1 MSLAFGGK
9 MGDRQ
14 LNLYKKE
21 KRRANRSKVRE
32 ALFISEYVFYKYFNA
47 YQEAAE
53 MYNKLNQ
60 IYPKK
65 PDLRRTDQFR
75 VWTHAFTDHPGARAG
90 RKETKPRSYVFQS
103 HQNIPIANCVDPN
116 ASFVVVTEHS
126 ESPQTEMTGHTESPE
141 PESAPVKNGKMME
154 LKIPLISLPTKTQE
168 VPSII
173 TETLET
179 LTEEVIQEYTV
190 DTIEPSL
197 YEEISPEIVD
207 KIISELRGD
216 PGLKDVMTAVEEQI
230 ELEEVGMDIDIEID
244 DRLEAELENILW

>member
-1 MSLAFGGK
+1 MLLQTIQAQGQVER
-9 MGDRQ
+9 RQ
-14 LNLYKKE
+14 
-21 KRRANRSKVRE
+21 
-32 ALFISEYVFYKYFNA
+32 
-47 YQEAAE
+47 
-53 MYNKLNQ
+53 
-60 IYPKK
+60 
-65 PDLRRTDQFR
+65 
-75 VWTHAFTDHPGARAG
+75 
-90 RKETKPRSYVFQS
+90 KPRSYVFQS

-141 PESAPVKNGKMME
+141 PESAQTEMTGHTESPEPERPPVKNGKMME